1 MIFILSI
8 VLGFLTWKHISGMNE
23 GDKINR
29 SLRFLI
35 GDHYIHIH
43 HWIWCS
49 LLLLFFLSIGFNSQF
64 ILGLLIGSI
73 IQGLLYRDRFIIY
86 YRKDKFDE
94 IYAKFNNNNLSLE
107 KNSNR

>member
-1 MIFILSI
+1 MIFILSV
-8 VLGFLTWKHISGMNE
+8 VLGFLTWKYISSTKE

-29 SLRFLI
+29 AFRFLI

-43 HWIWCS
+43 YWIWCF
-49 LLLLFFLSIGFNSQF
+49 LLLVFFLSIGFYSHF

-94 IYAKFNNNNLSLE
+94 IYAKLNSNNLSS
-107 KNSNR
+107 KNKSNG